1 MPRDKP
7 IPGSAEDWL
16 ARAKGNLAL
25 ASQSKLDEVFWED
38 LVFQAQQ
45 AAEKAMKAI
54 YRLKGLQFRYTHDLE
69 ELGKGLEDSGLPIPL
84 IVKEAVILTKYALQT
99 RYPGPIE
106 PVTEEEYQEAPSW
119 GRCRLGGGCH
129 KGKEQSMIDLTC
141 CTN

>member
-25 ASQSKLDEVFWED
+25 ASQSKLDEVSWED

-69 ELGKGLEDSGLPIPL
+69 EVGQG
-84 IVKEAVILTKYALQT
+84 T
-99 RYPGPIE
+99 
-106 PVTEEEYQEAPSW
+106 
-119 GRCRLGGGCH
+119 
-129 KGKEQSMIDLTC
+129 
-141 CTN
+141 